1 MFWDTFLLTKDGGE
15 LTEAVNP
22 LLKKFYEIGGIVIP
36 VVIGVA
42 AILIVIKLILLG
54 MKLAQS
60 GDDPEE
66 RSRIIKGMIW
76 WGIGLLIA
84 IAAVTSISIVFKM
97 LSDNMDLPD
106 QIKPANLCMYNDY

>member
-1 MFWDTFLLTKDGGE
+1 MKLNYLLTRASEDNE
-15 LTEAVNP
+15 LGSVVEP

-36 VVIGVA
+36 VVIGIA
-42 AILIVIKLILLG
+42 AVLIIIKLIILG

-76 WGIGLLIA
+76 WGVGLLVCLV
-84 IAAVTSISIVFKM
+84 AVISIATIFNL
-97 LSDNMDLPD
+97 LSKNATTIT
-106 QIKPANLCMYNDY
+106 Q